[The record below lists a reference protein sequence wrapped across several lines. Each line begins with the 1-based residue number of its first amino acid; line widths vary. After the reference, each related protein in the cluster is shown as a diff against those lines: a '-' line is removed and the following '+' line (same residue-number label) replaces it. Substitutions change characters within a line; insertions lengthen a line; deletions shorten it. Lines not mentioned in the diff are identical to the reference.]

1 MPVEPRAVRR
11 KIRRVFRVRTWPW
24 RTKVAVG
31 AWVPAIIVAAA
42 LFTGPN
48 RPASGADASNTT
60 PTTRNIPKVVTPKL
74 PTPST
79 VPLEVALGAWIKG
92 IHGHSPLPAYIR
104 IARQQKAP
112 RILGTHPGS
121 GPAQRHQHNP

>member
-1 MPVEPRAVRR
+1 MEPRAVRR

-31 AWVPAIIVAAA
+31 AWIPAIIVAAA

-48 RPASGADASNTT
+48 RPASSSDASNTT
-60 PTTRNIPKVVTPKL
+60 PTTEKIPKIITPKL
-74 PTPST
+74 IAPST
-79 VPLEVALGAWIKG
+79 VPLEVSLGAWINA
-92 IHGHSPLPAYIR
+92 IHTHAALPAYLR

-112 RILGTHPGS
+112 RLLKNHPGQAPLGKRIQS
-121 GPAQRHQHNP
+121 P